1 MSLLRLL
8 SISLLMACGYF
19 FASDMYAPSLPV
31 MSEAL
36 NVSSTAVQQTVS
48 AFFIALGLSQ
58 LVCGAVAERFG
69 RRPIAILGAVI
80 FIIGS
85 VLCLHAD
92 QLSGLIIGRTVQG
105 IGVGAL
111 FLLCRTIMQDSLTK
125 EQLVDVMS
133 WFSILFMCLPA
144 STPAIGGYLE
154 SHFGWHS
161 SFWFML
167 GLAVLL
173 FVVIAL
179 GLKETHL
186 EKNIHATKPRIVAR
200 DYTMI
205 VTNSQFLR
213 YLIMMVMANG
223 GALVFYLMG
232 AFIANEQYHL
242 PVQYFGLSSLLLIGC
257 SLCARI
263 FYIRFLKYTQTEG
276 RIIKVAS
283 CIMLFGALTI
293 LSNVVFH
300 SMATIIIGM
309 GIYCFGAGLTTS
321 VVSVSTLYLFPKHKG
336 QTGALFGSLQMVG
349 IFTLTFII
357 SHLASIEWMMACV
370 LVTMALLNI
379 SVQRWWND
387 NSLILSKSGC

>member
-8 SISLLMACGYF
+8 SISLLMACSYF

-92 QLSGLIIGRTVQG
+92 QLSGLIIGRAVQG

-144 STPAIGGYLE
+144 TTPAIGGYLE

-186 EKNIHATKPRIVAR
+186 EKNIHATKPRVVAR

-205 VTNSQFLR
+205 ATNPQFLR

-232 AFIANEQYHL
+232 AFIANKQYHL
-242 PVQYFGLSSLLLIGC
+242 PVQYFGMSSLLLIGC

-263 FYIRFLKYTQTEG
+263 VYIRFLKYTATEG

-283 CIMLFGALTI
+283 CIMLLGALTI
-293 LSNVVFH
+293 LSNAVFH

-309 GIYCFGAGLTTS
+309 GLYCFGAGLTTS
-321 VVSVSTLYLFPKHKG
+321 VVAVSALYLFPKHKG

-349 IFTLTFII
+349 IFTLTFIV
-357 SHLASIEWMMACV
+357 SHLASIEWVMACV
-370 LVTMALLNI
+370 LITMALVNI

-387 NSLILSKSGC
+387 NSTVLAKA